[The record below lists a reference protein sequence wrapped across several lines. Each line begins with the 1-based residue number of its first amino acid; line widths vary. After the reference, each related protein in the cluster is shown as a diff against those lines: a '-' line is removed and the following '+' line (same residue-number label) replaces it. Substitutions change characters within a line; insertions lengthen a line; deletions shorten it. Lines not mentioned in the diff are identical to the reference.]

1 MKYKHHSRH
10 HIIPKSRGGDNSLE
24 NIAVVNSKEHQ
35 LYHNLF
41 SNRRPEEI
49 INYLVNEFWNED
61 WKYVNKAMRKYK
73 K

>member
-10 HIIPKSRGGDNSLE
+10 HIIPKSRGGNSSLE
-24 NIAVVNSKEHQ
+24 NIAIVNSKKHQ

-49 INYLVNEFWNED
+49 ID
-61 WKYVNKAMRKYK
+61 
-73 K
+73 